1 MDTLKE
7 FIAACRETPGQ
18 VFLWQSAQRDARGL
32 LKLDSK
38 EELLAFISNG
48 GLERVEKEHVKV
60 WEKNPYPEKPKI
72 IHSYKFFT
80 NALPLYIAI
89 FFNEELGTWI
99 IKSFHEPKDK
109 NPTLANQL
117 KQLIDQKQ
125 LEEKS

>member
-7 FIAACRETPGQ
+7 FLAACRDTPGK
-18 VFLWQSAQRDARGL
+18 VFPWKSAQRDARDL

-48 GLERVEKEHVKV
+48 GLERVEKEHVKI
-60 WEKNPYPEKPKI
+60 WEKNPHPEKPKT

-89 FFNEELGTWI
+89 FFNEELGTWN

-109 NPTLANQL
+109 NPTLADQL
-117 KQLIDQKQ
+117 KQLLDQKQ